1 MEALLRW
8 NDPDRGLVYPDDFIP
23 AAEEMSLL
31 EPIGDWVI
39 GALAQQ
45 MLEWREQGL
54 RARTSASTS
63 RRASCTGPTSPA
75 S

>member
-8 NDPDRGLVYPDDFIP
+8 NDPDRGLVFPDDFIP

-45 MLEWREQGL
+45 IARVA
-54 RARTSASTS
+54 RARGSSRTSPSTS

>member
-39 GALAQQ
+39 GAIAQQ
-45 MLEWREQGL
+45 CSSGASRGCG
-54 RARTSASTS
+54 RTSASTS
-63 RRASCTGPTSPA
+63 RRASCTGRTSPA